1 MNLSEAI
8 FMFFAGVVSYAFLIR
23 ILDIRSKAILYKLT
37 LINCLSI
44 LKYTSRCVEDNL
56 INAQGYDQK
65 HTKTIMQYWQEM
77 AIVSLKNSIPDETW
91 RTLSVD
97 DWKQAMRLLSQIEH
111 LGGE

>member
-1 MNLSEAI
+1 
-8 FMFFAGVVSYAFLIR
+8 MFFAGVVSYAFLIR

-37 LINCLSI
+37 LVNCLSI
-44 LKYTSRCVEDNL
+44 LKYTSKCVEASLLETQDY
-56 INAQGYDQK
+56 GK
-65 HTKTIMQYWQEM
+65 EHTKTIMQYWQEV
-77 AIVSLKNSIPDETW
+77 AVVSLKNSIPDETW

>member
-1 MNLSEAI
+1 
-8 FMFFAGVVSYAFLIR
+8 MFFAGVFSYALLIR

-44 LKYTSRCVEDNL
+44 LKYTSRCVKESLIREDKYEPEHAE
-56 INAQGYDQK
+56 I
-65 HTKTIMQYWQEM
+65 IMKYWQEIS
-77 AIVSLKNSIPDETW
+77 IVSLKNSIPDETW

-97 DWKQAMRLLSQIEH
+97 DWNKAMKLLSQIER